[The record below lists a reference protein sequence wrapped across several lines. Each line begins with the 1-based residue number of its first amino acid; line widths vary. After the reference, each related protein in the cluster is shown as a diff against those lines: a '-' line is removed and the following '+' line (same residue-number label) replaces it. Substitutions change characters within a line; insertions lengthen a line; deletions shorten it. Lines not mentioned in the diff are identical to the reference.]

1 VYSTGLAY
9 LLWLISGFGVLGFH
23 RFYLGKVGTGLLYII
38 TGGLFGIGSLYDLI
52 TLPLQVR
59 EANLQLGY
67 RNALLQHYQH
77 QAAPGNQPARE
88 VGQKERKRET
98 LEQVILRTAKHN
110 DGICT
115 PSEVALESGRNIDEA
130 KTALD
135 TLAEKGYTEVRVR
148 KNGGIVY
155 FFRDFARNGEDPGLE
170 DF

>member
-1 VYSTGLAY
+1 MYSTGLAY

-23 RFYLGKVGTGLLYII
+23 RFYLGKVGTGLIFLI
-38 TGGLFGIGSLYDLI
+38 TGGLFGLGSLYDLI

-59 EANLQLGY
+59 EQNLQLGY
-67 RNALLQHYQH
+67 RNALLQHYQ
-77 QAAPGNQPARE
+77 NQPLQNQDSSRGRE
-88 VGQKERKRET
+88 RRRET

-110 DGICT
+110 NGVCT

-130 KTALD
+130 KSVLD
-135 TLAEKGYTEVRVR
+135 TLAKKGYTEVRVR

-155 FFRDFARNGEDPGLE
+155 FFQDFAKNGEDPGLE

>member
-23 RFYLGKVGTGLLYII
+23 RFYLGKVGTGLIFLI
-38 TGGLFGIGSLYDLI
+38 TGGVFGLGSLYDLI

-59 EANLQLGY
+59 EQNLQIGY
-67 RNALLQHYQH
+67 RNALLQHYQ
-77 QAAPGNQPARE
+77 NQPLQNPNSSRSGE
-88 VGQKERKRET
+88 GERRRET

-110 DGICT
+110 NGICT

-130 KTALD
+130 KSVLD
-135 TLAEKGYTEVRVR
+135 TLAKKGYTEVRVR

-155 FFRDFARNGEDPGLE
+155 FFRDFAKNGEDPGLE

>member
-1 VYSTGLAY
+1 VYTTGTAY

-23 RFYLGKVGTGLLYII
+23 RFYLGKVGTGLLFIV
-38 TGGLFGIGSLYDLI
+38 TGGLLGIGSLYDLI

-59 EANLQLGY
+59 EANLKLGY
-67 RNALLQHYQH
+67 RNALLQHYRQRESVGR
-77 QAAPGNQPARE
+77 QTRE
-88 VGQKERKRET
+88 VGEKQKRKEN

-110 DGICT
+110 EGICT

-130 KTALD
+130 KSALD
-135 TLAEKGYTEVRVR
+135 TLSEKGYAEVRVR

-155 FFRDFARNGEDPGLE
+155 FFRDFAKNGEDPGLE